1 VLPSFFLPCVSL
13 TQLLALAV
21 DDANVD
27 GELVAHNWATAVAL
41 TEFDASDLRWQLA
54 TFSHG
59 IYIASQPLSRSR
71 RRLGVRRDEP
81 LNFCGRYPAGGA
93 DLDPCE
99 LARVVSDQFIAS
111 RVRIL

>member
-1 VLPSFFLPCVSL
+1 MCLWRRRRVSRPVLPSFFLCCVSL

-59 IYIASQPLSRSR
+59 ELRS
-71 RRLGVRRDEP
+71 EP
-81 LNFCGRYPAGGA
+81 ATFEITTPPRCAPR
-93 DLDPCE
+93 
-99 LARVVSDQFIAS
+99 
-111 RVRIL
+111 